1 MHSTNGGQKGMTM
14 QCKQTDVHET
24 AAHGGDEAVPCLMQ
38 GAVHLAVAQSVVSG
52 TMSSTLTHQGM
63 FARPAADCQG
73 QPWSIFLSGLQG
85 RPDKNMPAG
94 LCVLMT
100 HNSTSTLL
108 LPP

>member
-1 MHSTNGGQKGMTM
+1 MHSTNDGQKGMTM

-24 AAHGGDEAVPCLMQ
+24 AAHGGDQAVPCLMQ

-52 TMSSTLTHQGM
+52 TMSSTLTDQGM

-73 QPWSIFLSGLQG
+73 RAWT
-85 RPDKNMPAG
+85 PDKNMPAG